1 MTFVCFLGCHI
12 GQIWWE
18 LPSTLNI
25 RLCGWV
31 KLAWRLYTKKLILLR
46 RMICYTKWKTFHS
59 QDCEYWRIL
68 ARRIHSKTGPWWHL
82 FWMGKWGIK
91 IEIHLWHLKIHLF
104 FFLVAVRTHPQSFS
118 CVSWFFSLKS
128 MELMDRFTLFY
139 VYEYVYKC
147 IFFTRRKIP
156 EFF

>member
-1 MTFVCFLGCHI
+1 MTFVSFLGCHI

-104 FFLVAVRTHPQSFS
+104 FWLQLELTLNHFLVFHD
-118 CVSWFFSLKS
+118 FFS
-128 MELMDRFTLFY
+128 
-139 VYEYVYKC
+139 
-147 IFFTRRKIP
+147 KIHGVNGQIYP
-156 EFF
+156 VLRIWICL